1 MERSG
6 EAQQLREDRELEIL
20 LISYLSA
27 TIGRRGHK
35 SHELRRPKAQPHPN
49 PNQVQMGLK
58 SSLLPV
64 PHYHYTLSPETLP
77 WPYLGP
83 KLYAYSVRLYMRTM
97 ADRDERGARGHAHGA
112 RVWTGVGGER
122 GGRRLGGVSY
132 HRESLNITWRETHMT
147 MPV

>member
-58 SSLLPV
+58 VRS
-64 PHYHYTLSPETLP
+64 YHYIDLHLIARNLTLALS
-77 WPYLGP
+77 GP
-83 KLYAYSVRLYMRTM
+83 
-97 ADRDERGARGHAHGA
+97 
-112 RVWTGVGGER
+112 
-122 GGRRLGGVSY
+122 
-132 HRESLNITWRETHMT
+132 
-147 MPV
+147 

>member
-58 SSLLPV
+58 VRS
-64 PHYHYTLSPETLP
+64 YHYTLSPETLP
-77 WPYLGP
+77 QALSGP
-83 KLYAYSVRLYMRTM
+83 
-97 ADRDERGARGHAHGA
+97 
-112 RVWTGVGGER
+112 
-122 GGRRLGGVSY
+122 
-132 HRESLNITWRETHMT
+132 
-147 MPV
+147 